1 MTNTT
6 TTSARARLA
15 EKMAPAY
22 KAFGLAVS
30 TETGRLLFALA
41 YDSDVSLGWERDR
54 LRSFDG
60 KRPSKASQEAK
71 YYEGMDLG
79 KRNAFVK
86 ALASMA
92 SEMSGNAVDL
102 MSCQRVVNI
111 EIDAMR
117 NRTTAEREA
126 ASIVNICPKA
136 LDL

>member
-22 KAFGLAVS
+22 EAFGLAVS
-30 TETGRLLFALA
+30 TETGKLLFALA
-41 YDSDVSLGWERDR
+41 YDADVALDWERDR

-79 KRNAFVK
+79 KRNAFMK

-92 SEMSGNAVDL
+92 SEMSGNAVSL
-102 MSCQRVVNI
+102 LRCQRVVNI

-117 NRTTAEREA
+117 NRTEAEREVS
-126 ASIVNICPKA
+126 SIVNICPKA